1 MNKNKMMK
9 VLFKSL
15 SIKFIFPLITLF
27 LTLTVSFNICKASLF
42 FINSKDEIEQGYK
55 QQELFEKLND
65 PEKLLK
71 IQQIAERLTQVSRKR
86 VGFDYIFNLIQED
99 NAFSGFA
106 GFIYVGE
113 PLYNLVN
120 TDDELAFIIAHEM
133 AHSDNRDT
141 ADSIEQI
148 YAEKYRDKQ
157 DKKISISDEML
168 KGNFFNRI
176 QEYRADSQ
184 ATLYL
189 YLAGYDPEAGIS
201 VMDKFQRKYGS
212 FPPGV
217 EKVTGH
223 PSHLNRKRNIEAF
236 VKEMKYVEKFYFRDG
251 EKYLESKNYDDA
263 TRSFTNYLAF
273 FYNSSDGYFK
283 RGSAYYL
290 KAVGNNVSNKFVWDN
305 GSKITGIPGAKGSKQ
320 IDKISLIQAMNDFEK
335 ARSLNP
341 ANAESYNYLGLINA
355 ELGKNDQALTDLK
368 HALEIN
374 PKYCAAIN
382 NIAVI
387 YLHESNVEA
396 AKNYL
401 ITGISSCPDSL
412 PINYNLGVLFQR
424 EGNIEKAKQYF
435 NKVKY

>member
-1 MNKNKMMK
+1 MN
-9 VLFKSL
+9 L
-15 SIKFIFPLITLF
+15 
-27 LTLTVSFNICKASLF
+27 
-42 FINSKDEIEQGYK
+42 Q
-55 QQELFEKLND
+55 
-65 PEKLLK
+65 
-71 IQQIAERLTQVSRKR
+71 
-86 VGFDYIFNLIQED
+86 LIQED
-99 NAFSGFA
+99 NALSGFA

-148 YAEKYRDKQ
+148 YAEKYKDKQ

-251 EKYLESKNYDDA
+251 EKYLESKDYDDA

-273 FYNSSDGYFK
+273 FYNSPDGYFK
-283 RGSAYYL
+283 RGYAYYL
-290 KAVGNNVSNKFVWDN
+290 KAIGKNQLNEFIWDD
-305 GSKITGIPGAKGSKQ
+305 GREITGKPGAKGSKQ
-320 IDKISLIQAMNDFEK
+320 IDKISLIRAKNDFDK
-335 ARSLNP
+335 AKKLDT
-341 ANAESYNYLGLINA
+341 ANSMTHNYIAIINA
-355 ELGKNDQALTDLK
+355 ELGKSKQALRDINY
-368 HALEIN
+368 ALQIN
-374 PKYCAAIN
+374 PKNCAAIN

-387 YLHESNVEA
+387 YLHESNLEEA
-396 AKNYL
+396 KSYL
-401 ITGISSCPDSL
+401 NRGVSTCPDNIS
-412 PINYNLGVLFQR
+412 INYNLGVLFQR

>member
-1 MNKNKMMK
+1 MIRP
-9 VLFKSL
+9 LFNSL
-15 SIKFIFPLITLF
+15 SRNLVFPLITLF

-71 IQQIAERLTQVSRKR
+71 IQQIGERLTQVSRKR

-251 EKYLESKNYDDA
+251 EKYLESKDYDDA

-273 FYNSSDGYFK
+273 FYNSPGGYFK
-283 RGSAYYL
+283 RGYAYYL
-290 KAVGNNVSNKFVWDN
+290 KAMGNNQLNEFIWDD
-305 GSKITGIPGAKGSKQ
+305 GREITGKPGTKGSKQ
-320 IDKISLIQAMNDFEK
+320 IDKLSLIRAKNDFDK
-335 ARSLNP
+335 AKKLDTTNSMTH
-341 ANAESYNYLGLINA
+341 NYIAIINA
-355 ELGKNDQALTDLK
+355 ELGKSKQALKDINY
-368 HALEIN
+368 ALQLN
-374 PKYCAAIN
+374 PKNCAVIN

-387 YLHESNVEA
+387 YLRESNLEEA
-396 AKNYL
+396 KSYL
-401 ITGISSCPDSL
+401 NRGVSTCPDNIS
-412 PINYNLGVLFQR
+412 INYNLGVLFQR

>member
-1 MNKNKMMK
+1 MIRP
-9 VLFKSL
+9 LFNSL
-15 SIKFIFPLITLF
+15 SSKLVFPLITLF

-55 QQELFEKLND
+55 QQELFKKLND

-71 IQQIAERLTQVSRKR
+71 IQQIGERLTQVSRNR

-189 YLAGYDPEAGIS
+189 YLTGYDPEAGIS

-223 PSHLNRKRNIEAF
+223 PSHLSRKRNIEAF

-251 EKYLESKNYDDA
+251 EKYLESKNYNDA

-273 FYNSSDGYFK
+273 FYNSPDGYFK
-283 RGSAYYL
+283 RGYAYYL
-290 KAVGNNVSNKFVWDN
+290 KAIGNNQLNEFIWDD
-305 GSKITGIPGAKGSKQ
+305 GREITGKPGAKGSKQ
-320 IDKISLIQAMNDFEK
+320 IDKISLAQAKNDFEK
-335 ARSLNP
+335 AKKLDTTNSMTH
-341 ANAESYNYLGLINA
+341 NYIAIINA
-355 ELGKNDQALTDLK
+355 ELGKSDQALKDINYALK
-368 HALEIN
+368 IN
-374 PKYCAAIN
+374 PKNCAVIN

-387 YLHESNVEA
+387 YLHESNLEE

-401 ITGISSCPDSL
+401 NRGISTCPDNIS
-412 PINYNLGVLFQR
+412 INYNLGVFFKN
-424 EGNIEKAKQYF
+424 EGNKEKAEQYF
-435 NKVKY
+435 KKIKK